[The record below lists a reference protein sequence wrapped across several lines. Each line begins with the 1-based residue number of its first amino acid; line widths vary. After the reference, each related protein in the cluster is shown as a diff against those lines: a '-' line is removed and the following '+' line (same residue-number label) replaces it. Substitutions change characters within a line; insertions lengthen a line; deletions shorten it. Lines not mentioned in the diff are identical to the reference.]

1 MNAESLL
8 VNVLCFSCNDKSTI
22 LKREQEACL
31 RCTIRCGLSFC
42 HNHPPSHPLID
53 G

>member
-1 MNAESLL
+1 MMNAESLL
-8 VNVLCFSCNDKSTI
+8 VNVLCFSCKDKSTI

-31 RCTIRCGLSFC
+31 WCTIRCGFVVLSQ
-42 HNHPPSHPLID
+42 PSHPLID